1 MKAVT
6 FHEHGGPGK
15 LSYEDVDIPQVG
27 PDEMLVRVKACAL
40 NYLDIWIRQGIPNYI
55 ISLPHI
61 SGCDVSGVID
71 TVGSAYSGPL
81 APGQSVFVMPGISCG
96 NCDQC
101 MIGKENCCA
110 HFSILGAQ
118 RPGGYAEYVAVPA
131 VNVLPLPANLTFEKA
146 AAFPLVSLIAW
157 HMVKTLAD
165 VQPGETVLVMGAG
178 SGVGSMAI
186 QMANVLGA
194 RVLST
199 VGSEDKKEKARILGA
214 DAVINHTVE
223 DISKRVAE
231 LTQGHGVDVVI
242 EHIGQQV
249 WAQCLKSLARGGRL
263 VTCGATS
270 GGIAQFDVRYLYSRQ
285 LTIMGAYMG
294 TRDELV
300 EAAHFIE
307 TDKLRPVVDSTF
319 PLEEA
324 RAAQE
329 RMLARKNFGKIVLIV
344 EDREAGD
351 GRRKA

>member
-6 FHEHGGPGK
+6 FHEYGGPEK
-15 LSYEDVDIPQVG
+15 LIYEDVAVPQVG
-27 PDEMLVRVKACAL
+27 HDEMLVRVKACAL
-40 NYLDIWIRQGIPNYI
+40 NYLDIWIRQGIPNYT

-71 TVGSAYSGPL
+71 SVGSAYSGPL
-81 APGQSVFVMPGISCG
+81 VAGQSVFVMPGISCG

-101 MIGKENCCA
+101 LIGKGNCCA
-110 HFSILGAQ
+110 HFHILGAQ
-118 RPGGYAEYVAVPA
+118 RHGGYAEYVAVPA
-131 VNVLPLPANLTFEKA
+131 MNVLPLPPNLDFVQA
-146 AAFPLVSLIAW
+146 AAFPLVSLTAW

-186 QMANVLGA
+186 QMANLLGV
-194 RVLST
+194 RVLTT
-199 VGSEDKKEKARILGA
+199 VGAEDKKEKATMLGA
-214 DAVINHTVE
+214 DAVINHSVE
-223 DISKRVAE
+223 NMSERVAE
-231 LTQGHGVDVVI
+231 LTNGRGVDVVI

-249 WAQCLKSLARGGRL
+249 WGQCLKSLARGGRL

-270 GGIAQFDVRYLYSRQ
+270 GGTAQFDLRYLYSRQ

-300 EAAHFIE
+300 EATHFIE
-307 TDKLRPVVDSTF
+307 ADKLRPVVDSTF

-329 RMLARKNFGKIVLIV
+329 RMLARKNFGKIVLVV
-344 EDREAGD
+344 EGRES
-351 GRRKA
+351 

>member
-1 MKAVT
+1 M
-6 FHEHGGPGK
+6 
-15 LSYEDVDIPQVG
+15 
-27 PDEMLVRVKACAL
+27 
-40 NYLDIWIRQGIPNYI
+40 GIYT

-71 TVGSAYSGPL
+71 SVGSAYSGPL
-81 APGQSVFVMPGISCG
+81 VAGQSVFVMPGISCG

-101 MIGKENCCA
+101 LIGKGNCCA
-110 HFSILGAQ
+110 HFHILGAQ
-118 RPGGYAEYVAVPA
+118 RHGGYAEYVAVPA
-131 VNVLPLPANLTFEKA
+131 TNVLPLPSNLDFFQA
-146 AAFPLVSLIAW
+146 AAFPLVSLTAW

-186 QMANVLGA
+186 QMANLLGA

-199 VGSEDKKEKARILGA
+199 VGTEDKKEKAKMLGA
-214 DAVINHTVE
+214 DTVINHSVE
-223 DISKRVAE
+223 NMSERVAE
-231 LTQGHGVDVVI
+231 LTNGHGVDVVI

-249 WAQCLKSLARGGRL
+249 WGQCLKSLARGGRL

-270 GGIAQFDVRYLYSRQ
+270 GGTAQFDLRYLYSRQ
-285 LTIMGAYMG
+285 LTIMGSYMG

-300 EAAHFIE
+300 EATHFIE
-307 TDKLRPVVDSTF
+307 ADKLRSVVDSTF

-324 RAAQE
+324 RTAQE

-344 EDREAGD
+344 EDREA
-351 GRRKA
+351 

>member
-6 FHEHGGPGK
+6 FHEHGGPEK
-15 LSYEDVDIPQVG
+15 LIYEDVAVPQVG

-40 NYLDIWIRQGIPNYI
+40 NYLDIWIRQGIPNYT

-71 TVGSAYSGPL
+71 SVGSAYSGSL
-81 APGQSVFVMPGISCG
+81 VAGQSVFVMPGISCG

-101 MIGKENCCA
+101 LIGKGNCCV
-110 HFSILGAQ
+110 HFHILGAQ
-118 RPGGYAEYVAVPA
+118 RHGGYAEYVAVPA
-131 VNVLPLPANLTFEKA
+131 MNVLPLPPNLDFVQA
-146 AAFPLVSLIAW
+146 AAFPLVSLTAW

-186 QMANVLGA
+186 QMANLLGA
-194 RVLST
+194 RVLTT
-199 VGSEDKKEKARILGA
+199 VGAEDKKEKATMLGA
-214 DAVINHTVE
+214 DAVINHSVE
-223 DISKRVAE
+223 NMSERVAE
-231 LTQGHGVDVVI
+231 LTNGHGVDVVI

-249 WAQCLKSLARGGRL
+249 WGQCLKSLARGGRL

-270 GGIAQFDVRYLYSRQ
+270 GGTAQFDLRYLYSRQ

-300 EAAHFIE
+300 EATHFIE
-307 TDKLRPVVDSTF
+307 ADKLRPVVDSTF

-329 RMLARKNFGKIVLIV
+329 RMLARKNFGKIVLVV
-344 EDREAGD
+344 EGRES
-351 GRRKA
+351 

>member
-1 MKAVT
+1 MRTIMKAVT
-6 FHEHGGPGK
+6 FHEHGGPEK
-15 LSYEDVDIPQVG
+15 LIYEDVPVPQVG

-40 NYLDIWIRQGIPNYI
+40 NHLDNWIRQGIPNYT

-71 TVGSAYSGPL
+71 SVGSAYSGPL
-81 APGQSVFVMPGISCG
+81 VLGQSVFVMPGISCG

-101 MIGKENCCA
+101 LIGKGNCCA
-110 HFSILGAQ
+110 HFQILGAQ
-118 RPGGYAEYVAVPA
+118 RHGGYAEYVAVPA
-131 VNVLPLPANLTFEKA
+131 MNVLPLPPNLDFVQA
-146 AAFPLVSLIAW
+146 AAFPLVSLTAW

-186 QMANVLGA
+186 QMANLLGA

-199 VGSEDKKEKARILGA
+199 VGAEDKKEKAKLLGA

-231 LTQGHGVDVVI
+231 LTHGRGVDVVI
-242 EHIGQQV
+242 EHIGQEV
-249 WAQCLKSLARGGRL
+249 WSHCLKSLSRGGRL

-270 GGIAQFDVRYLYSRQ
+270 GGTTQFDVRYLYSRQ

-294 TRDELV
+294 NMDELV
-300 EAAHFIE
+300 EATRFIE
-307 TDKLRPVVDSTF
+307 ADTLRPVVDSTF

-329 RMLARKNFGKIVLIV
+329 RMLARKNFGKIVLV
-344 EDREAGD
+344 LEDR
-351 GRRKA
+351 KA